1 MEDSQYPDVMSAKRV
16 EALNRCPNCGA
27 PLDLDPAGRCR
38 WCEVPVNVLQSESPS
53 SDSQLTETFRV
64 ARAPGAGRRAR
75 GVIVALLVAGLAAL
89 AVILQLNVGRTLMGS
104 RHGSGLT
111 IAWTAPFDSS
121 SELSTVGAWVNGGS
135 LVRVR
140 VDEVVSYDGAT
151 GRRQWTLPIPGTDV
165 ACSISNDTGIG
176 ATGPVGLVMYGQDS
190 ISCDH
195 VMAVDVRTGRQLW
208 ATPLPS
214 TYSGDSA
221 LGALGVAG
229 GTAVVLTDDGIIG
242 LNIRSGSKRW
252 TKTSECGF
260 EELAASGGT
269 AVALS
274 ACGSASN
281 YVISI
286 DPATGKVAWRHKIAE
301 PSDNYEFRILS
312 ASPVVISDNQTG
324 PRATIAEVRVFGPG
338 GAVTA
343 TFSVSGIHDPAASGP
358 LVLNTDP
365 TDGFGYPEVIAD
377 GALVGVA
384 QDHSGHSALVAFGLS
399 SGQRRWMVPLPD
411 VVNDITAGGRAQ
423 HGEVVLVDESD
434 PAYSLEEVDIATGKL
449 RSLGSFGQQAL
460 DSGDSGLYTVG
471 SDYLVVNLNGAF
483 NNPPIAAIKAPAA
496 TG

>member
-1 MEDSQYPDVMSAKRV
+1 MSAKRA

-38 WCEVPVNVLQSESPS
+38 WCEVPVNVLTSGSPS
-53 SDSQLTETFRV
+53 STSELTETFRV
-64 ARAPGAGRRAR
+64 ATAPRAGRRAR
-75 GVIVALLVAGLAAL
+75 GLIVALIVGGFAGL
-89 AVILQLNVGRTLMGS
+89 AVILQLNVGRTLFGI
-104 RHGSGLT
+104 RHESDLT
-111 IAWTAPFDSS
+111 IAWTAPSDSS
-121 SELSTVGAWVNGGS
+121 SDLTTVGAWVNGGS
-135 LVRVR
+135 LVRIR

-151 GRRQWTLPIPGTDV
+151 GRPQWTLPIPGTDV
-165 ACSISNDTGIG
+165 ACSISNDTGTG
-176 ATGPVGLVMYGQDS
+176 GTGPVGLVMYGQDS
-190 ISCDH
+190 ITCDH
-195 VMAVDVRTGRQLW
+195 VMAVDLGTGRQLW
-208 ATPLPS
+208 ATPLHS
-214 TYSGDSA
+214 SYSGDSA

-242 LNIRSGSKRW
+242 LNVRSGANRW
-252 TKTSECGF
+252 TRTSECGF
-260 EELAASGGT
+260 EQLAGSGGT

-274 ACGSASN
+274 DCGGTSN
-281 YVISI
+281 YVVSI

-301 PSDNYEFRILS
+301 PSDSYEFRILS
-312 ASPVVISDNQTG
+312 ASPVVISDNQIG

-343 TFSVSGIHDPAASGP
+343 TFSVAGIHDPAAGGP
-358 LVLNTDP
+358 LTLDTEP
-365 TDGFGYPEVIAD
+365 TDGFGFPEVIAG

-384 QDHSGHSALVAFGLS
+384 QDNSGHSALVAFGLS
-399 SGQRRWMVPLPD
+399 SGKRQWVVPLPD
-411 VVNDITAGGRAQ
+411 AVNDITAGGRAQ

-460 DSGDSGLYTVG
+460 DSGDSGLYAVG